1 MQKGMGGDEQ
11 HGMSVMPCT
20 LCSQHGAKKSAER
33 EELMDNSECSNRWRS
48 RHTLL
53 PQPNGGPFL
62 KGGNEQQGQS
72 VKSYINILIVV
83 L

>member
-33 EELMDNSECSNRWRS
+33 EELYKHSNCS
-48 RHTLL
+48 
-53 PQPNGGPFL
+53 
-62 KGGNEQQGQS
+62 
-72 VKSYINILIVV
+72 IVV
-83 L
+83 SFPYSNCRARDS